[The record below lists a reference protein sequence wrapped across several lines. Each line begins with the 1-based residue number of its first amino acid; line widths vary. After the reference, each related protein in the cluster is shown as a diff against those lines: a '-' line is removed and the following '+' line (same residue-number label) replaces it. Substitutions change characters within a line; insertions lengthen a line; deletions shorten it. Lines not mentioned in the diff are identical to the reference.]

1 METASLVLALG
12 PDFRLVGSAL
22 TMLDSSLPVISVCA
36 VRTGCGKSPLTR
48 YLCRT
53 LQEMGRRPAVIR
65 HPMAYGRL
73 DIRSAQRFLDRDD
86 LDRYDS
92 TIEEREEF
100 ESLIRMGVPLFS
112 GIDYQR
118 ILAMAE
124 EEGDVLIWD
133 GGNNDLPFIRP
144 GLELVLADPW
154 RPGHESSYYPGLVNL
169 LRAGIVVLSKTGEAD
184 EKDLAAV
191 RENVAGFNPEALIV
205 QGDLDIDV
213 DDPMLIRGKKVV
225 VVEDGPTL
233 THGGMDFGA
242 GIVAARRF
250 SAKVVDPRPFAAG
263 SLLETYAEYPH
274 LKQVVPAMGYDES
287 QLEDL
292 RKTLEAAP
300 CDVVLSAS
308 PVDLASILNLS
319 RPVARVTYE
328 FREERGEPV
337 KEAVRKFLS
346 GWAKPRRADG

>member
-1 METASLVLALG
+1 
-12 PDFRLVGSAL
+12 
-22 TMLDSSLPVISVCA
+22 
-36 VRTGCGKSPLTR
+36 
-48 YLCRT
+48 
-53 LQEMGRRPAVIR
+53 
-65 HPMAYGRL
+65 MAYGRL
-73 DIRSAQRFLDRDD
+73 DIRSAQRFLNRDD
-86 LDRYDS
+86 LDRYEC

-100 ESLIRMGVPLFS
+100 ESLIRIGVPLFS

-118 ILAMAE
+118 ILARAE

-169 LRAGIVVLSKTGEAD
+169 LRAGIVVLSKTGEAA

-213 DDPMLIRGKKVV
+213 DDPPLIKGKKVV

-263 SLLETYAEYPH
+263 SLLETYGEYPH
-274 LKQVVPAMGYDES
+274 LKQVVPAMGYSES

-328 FREERGEPV
+328 FREERSEPI